1 MPLLHMHMTWAKWDK
16 CQTRSQL
23 VKERIANI
31 VSGYPIQKR
40 EHGLT
45 SPFQVCILY
54 AMYICSAISCSKPS
68 QQAVLHCFRRYLL
81 VSSFHYV
88 RSDSQSLCSVR
99 TPRALLR
106 GTHHHGRRHSREL
119 TQSIPWGRMVE
130 QVASQAP
137 CRPIKE
143 ISTNLFVHGVL
154 SNEEETLTLK
164 CENHCWGSCQIRS
177 SDWLL
182 KVTHCQVPIVQP
194 CPRLPR
200 AWSDW
205 SWVVM
210 LGPIEWFCWSEP
222 FRQEDIHTWISK
234 SFRL

>member
-1 MPLLHMHMTWAKWDK
+1 MPLLHMHIDLSEVGQVSNAKPVGKGKDCKYCFRLSNSEERTWPDFTFSSVYTLCYVHLFCNFMLKTKPA
-16 CQTRSQL
+16 
-23 VKERIANI
+23 
-31 VSGYPIQKR
+31 
-40 EHGLT
+40 
-45 SPFQVCILY
+45 
-54 AMYICSAISCSKPS
+54 SCF
-68 QQAVLHCFRRYLL
+68 ALFRRYLL
-81 VSSFHYV
+81 FSSFHYV

-143 ISTNLFVHGVL
+143 ISQISLFTEFCQMKGKRWLWNVKIIVGSMSDQILRLITQSHALPGA
-154 SNEEETLTLK
+154 NRTTL
-164 CENHCWGSCQIRS
+164 
-177 SDWLL
+177 
-182 KVTHCQVPIVQP
+182 
-194 CPRLPR
+194 PRLPR

-205 SWVVM
+205 SWLVM